1 MARPSSYD
9 KKTAK
14 KICLRIAGGESLRS
28 ICSDESLPNRSTIF
42 LWVANDREGF
52 SDQYAKACEARLYFH
67 ADELVDI
74 ADDGSNDWMERF
86 SKDGESEGWKVNG
99 EAINR
104 SRLRVD
110 TRKWIL
116 SKLLPKYKDKPE
128 AQDNG
133 DMAALI
139 SQLIAKLPS

>member
-14 KICLRIAGGESLRS
+14 KICLRIASGESLRE
-28 ICSDESLPNRSTIF
+28 ICRDKDMRAISTVM
-42 LWVANDREGF
+42 LWVANDKEGF
-52 SDQYAKACEARLYFH
+52 SEQYAKACEARLYFH
-67 ADELVDI
+67 AEELIDI
-74 ADDGSNDWMERF
+74 ADNATNDWMERN
-86 SKDGESEGWKVNG
+86 DPNNEGWRANG
-99 EAINR
+99 EAVNR

-128 AQDNG
+128 EQNAT
-133 DMAALI
+133 DMASILSKLI
-139 SQLIAKLPS
+139 DKLPS